1 MIIIK
6 LFQIS
11 FAALL
16 AYAAAAPGYLAAPLA
31 SVSSHSSVVA
41 HPAPVVPLVKTAHV
55 VAAAPVVPV
64 VKAAHVVPVVKAAPV
79 VTVHSAPIIHA
90 APVVHTAP
98 ILPVVKTSP
107 IVAPFVLH

>member
-1 MIIIK
+1 MK
-6 LFQIS
+6 LFQLS
-11 FAALL
+11 CAALL
-16 AYAAAAPGYLAAPLA
+16 AYAASAPGYIAAPVA

-41 HPAPVVPLVKTAHV
+41 HPAPVVPVVKTAHV

-64 VKAAHVVPVVKAAPV
+64 IKAAHVVPVVRTAPV
-79 VTVHSAPIIHA
+79 VVHHSAPVIHA

-107 IVAPFVLH
+107 IVTPLVLH